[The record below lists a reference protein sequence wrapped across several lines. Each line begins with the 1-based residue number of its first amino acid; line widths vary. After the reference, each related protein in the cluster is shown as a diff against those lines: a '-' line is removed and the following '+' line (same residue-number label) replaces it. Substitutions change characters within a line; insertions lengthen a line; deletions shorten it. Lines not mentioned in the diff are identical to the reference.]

1 MCLLPF
7 MASQVSVSK
16 ARRLRAAAVT
26 RNLYV
31 KARATVPADH
41 TLQSLV
47 QMVADIHSLL
57 CWSCRGVVSS
67 PEVWA
72 ESAMPVD
79 GGGDICGTVPIEP
92 GLGKVGVDME
102 AGLCDGN
109 VEWKCDDDDALHS
122 GSKNVWCSGCWE
134 KLPDVCGCVAPRW
147 CIHCAAELARW
158 SAEPAH
164 DYDAV
169 ARDGGVEDSVSDIHV
184 DGMASL
190 VIIDGADDV
199 SKDESDQG
207 SDSGLE
213 VDAEE
218 IDTMVRRARKL
229 GCSCEEVANAENF
242 NDIGLEQKQ
251 ELLLRL
257 WPQIRNY
264 SE

>member
-1 MCLLPF
+1 
-7 MASQVSVSK
+7 
-16 ARRLRAAAVT
+16 
-26 RNLYV
+26 
-31 KARATVPADH
+31 
-41 TLQSLV
+41 
-47 QMVADIHSLL
+47 
-57 CWSCRGVVSS
+57 
-67 PEVWA
+67 
-72 ESAMPVD
+72 
-79 GGGDICGTVPIEP
+79 
-92 GLGKVGVDME
+92 ME

-158 SAEPAH
+158 SAEPVH

-169 ARDGGVEDSVSDIHV
+169 ARDGGVEDLVSDIHV

-190 VIIDGADDV
+190 ISNDGADNV

-213 VDAEE
+213 VDAKE

-257 WPQIRNY
+257 WPQTRNY